1 MRNLSDFSL
10 RAAIPI
16 AAAIVALTNVSVA
29 GPTVAAV
36 GPPSVLAGAAA
47 NDKDKKEDALDEV
60 VVTGSLIPQARAETS
75 TPVTVITAEDIQAK
89 GFETV
94 AEALQHSS
102 FATGSNQGPQTSGS
116 FTQGAQTLSLFGLS
130 PSYTKYLIDGR
141 PLADYP
147 ALYNGSNSVN
157 SISGIPTMLVDHIDI
172 LPGAQSSIYGSDAIA
187 GVINIVLKKKA
198 EGFEAD
204 VRYGG
209 FTAGGGTD
217 KRVAL
222 SDGFNIGSINVVVGA
237 QWEKTAPIWAQQRTL
252 TDHRNTNGITPQN
265 GELDFLVDGFF
276 GPTGDG
282 SNAFYFEDPANCGN
296 VTQLWGNGVAK
307 ETRAGLGSSCGTRK
321 GTFQSL
327 ANGTESTQGYIHA
340 SDDINEHLQIFT
352 EVLID
357 HDWTQ
362 FSGGTGTNFWSNFYA
377 PESFY
382 YDPRLAG
389 GQGDYVAALQRIFGP
404 EETGNY
410 AEQMNK
416 DTTNSIRATLGAQ
429 GTIAAGFSYA
439 ADFTYTETKLS
450 ESLYTTLFTPFEAF
464 FANILGPDLGP
475 DPNGFGSETFQPN
488 YAQFYQPITPSQYN
502 SFNGN
507 ITTHS
512 RTEESLA
519 RLVITNPKLFPL
531 WGGNAGIALV
541 GEGGGQGWDYR
552 PSDDLINGESFLYT
566 SVAGSGHRSRYAS
579 TVELKLPVVKMLTF
593 DLSARYDDYK
603 VLGNNVDKATYN
615 IGVEFRPHPTVLI
628 RGRYGTA
635 FKAPTLADEFQAASG
650 SFNTVTDYLHC
661 AIAGF
666 DLAHIANCT
675 IPPTANVFAITSGS
689 PDLKPTTAKVSDV
702 GVAWTPLDKFT
713 FTADFIR
720 WSIKDEIQP
729 QPADQLALTE
739 LACTAYTDVNNVSH
753 AAQIDPASPTCVNA
767 LGAITRD
774 SSGTLSQILA
784 PKVNVAEEDL
794 NVLTVGLN
802 YTLDTAVAGSFSVE
816 GSYSDVLKH
825 TRTQFAGDA
834 SEDLIRDPFFNSQN
848 ESGFKTKENLSLTWK
863 FHALGITGYVERY
876 GQTAN
881 FAATQSAQ
889 GFGAANA
896 GNVGSW
902 TLANFSANYE
912 VISGLTVY
920 GNLVNAFDKMPPFDR
935 SYSGSSSLPYNQEN
949 YNPYGRSFFV
959 GANYKFGKGY

>member
-1 MRNLSDFSL
+1 MLHLSDFSL
-10 RAAIPI
+10 RAAIPVT
-16 AAAIVALTNVSVA
+16 VALLTLANASQA
-29 GPTVAAV
+29 APTVAAV
-36 GPPSVLAGAAA
+36 GPPSVLAVAATA
-47 NDKDKKEDALDEV
+47 TDKDKKEDALDEV
-60 VVTGSLIPQARAETS
+60 VVTGSLIPQVRAETS
-75 TPVTVITAEDIQAK
+75 TPITVITAEDIQAK

-102 FATGSNQGPQTSGS
+102 FATGSIQGPQTSGS
-116 FTQGAQTLSLFGLS
+116 FTQGAQTISLFGLS

-147 ALYNGSNSVN
+147 ALYNGSNAIN

-204 VRYGG
+204 FRYG
-209 FTAGGGTD
+209 AYSEGGGTD
-217 KRVAL
+217 KRL
-222 SDGFNIGSINVVVGA
+222 SLGDGFNIGSVNVVVGA
-237 QWEKTAPIWAQQRTL
+237 QWEKTDPIWAQQRSL
-252 TDHRNTNGITPQN
+252 TDHRDTQGLTPQN
-265 GELDFLVDGFF
+265 GELDFLVNGFF
-276 GPTGDG
+276 GPNGDG
-282 SNAFYFEDPANCGN
+282 TNPFYFEDPANCAN
-296 VTQLWGNGVAK
+296 VAQLWGNSVHK
-307 ETRAGLGSSCGTRK
+307 ETRAGLGDSCGTRK

-327 ANGTESTQGYIHA
+327 NNGSESTQGYVHA

-362 FSGGTGTNFWSNFYA
+362 FSGGTGTNFWSNFYSPYA
-377 PESFY
+377 FY

-389 GQGDYVAALQRIFGP
+389 GQGDYVANLQRIFGP

-410 AEQMNK
+410 ADQMNK

-429 GTIAAGFSYA
+429 GTIAAGFSYT

-450 ESLYTTLFTPFEAF
+450 ESLYTTLFTPFENF

-475 DPNGFGSETFQPN
+475 DPNGFGSETFQPD
-488 YAQFYQPITPSQYN
+488 YAQFYKPITPSQWN
-502 SFNGN
+502 SLNGN

-519 RLVITNPKLFPL
+519 RLVITNPTLFSLP
-531 WGGNAGIALV
+531 GGHAGLAVV
-541 GEGGGQGWDYR
+541 GEGGAQGWDYK
-552 PSDDLINGESFLYT
+552 PSDDLTNGESFLYT

-603 VLGNNVDKATYN
+603 VLGQNIDKATYN

-635 FKAPTLADEFQAASG
+635 FKAPTLADEFQAPSG

-666 DLAHIANCT
+666 DVAHIGNCT
-675 IPPTANVFAITSGS
+675 IPPTINVFAVTQGS

-702 GVAWTPLDKFT
+702 GVAWTPLEKFT
-713 FTADFIR
+713 LTTDFIR
-720 WSIKDEIQP
+720 WAIKDEIQP
-729 QPADQLALTE
+729 QPVNQLALEE
-739 LACTAYTDVNNVSH
+739 LSCTAYTDVNNVAH
-753 AAQIDPASPTCVNA
+753 PAQLDPTSPTCQNA
-767 LGAITRD
+767 LSAVIRD
-774 SSGTLSQILA
+774 NSGTLSQINN

-794 NVLTVGLN
+794 NVITVGLN
-802 YTLDTAVAGSFSVE
+802 YTLDTAVAGSYTIE
-816 GSYSDVLKH
+816 GSYSDLLKH
-825 TRTQFAGDA
+825 TLTQFAGDTQVN
-834 SEDLIRDPFFNSQN
+834 LITNPFFSTD
-848 ESGFKTKENLSLTWK
+848 FKTKENLALTWN
-863 FHALGITGYVERY
+863 FHNLGVTGYVERY
-876 GQTAN
+876 GRTPNNVAQL
-881 FAATQSAQ
+881 SAQ
-889 GFGAANA
+889 GYAQPNA
-896 GNVGSW
+896 GEVGTW
-902 TLANFSANYE
+902 TLANFSANYKLPF
-912 VISGLTVY
+912 GLTVY
-920 GNLVNAFDKMPPFDR
+920 GNLVNAFNKMPPFDG
-935 SYSGSSSLPYNQEN
+935 SFSGSSSLPYNQQN
-949 YNPYGRSFFV
+949 YNPYGRAFFL